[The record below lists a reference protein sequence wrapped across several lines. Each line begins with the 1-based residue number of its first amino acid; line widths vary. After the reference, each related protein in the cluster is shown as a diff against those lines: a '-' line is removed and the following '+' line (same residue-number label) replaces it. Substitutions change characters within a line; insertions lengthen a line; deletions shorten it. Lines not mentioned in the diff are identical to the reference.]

1 MAGWKL
7 KEEAGGKLKAST
19 LLEVIVS
26 MIMIM
31 IIFAIATGIVTNISR
46 RSVSLKEI
54 KAMSTLTFF
63 LAKCESAPFI
73 TEQTFNYADF
83 IVKRKVLKYRGDD
96 RLREVRVVIY
106 NEDEQKLAEG
116 RKIVYVQ

>member
-1 MAGWKL
+1 MVKWKL
-7 KEEAGGKLKAST
+7 EPKKLKAST

-31 IIFAIATGIVTNISR
+31 ITFAIATGIVANISR

-54 KAMSTLTFF
+54 KARSVLTFF
-63 LAKCESAPFI
+63 LLKSESSPFI

-83 IVKRKVLKYRGDD
+83 IINRKVSKYHHDPL
-96 RLREVRVVIY
+96 LREIRVVVF
-106 NEDEQKLAEG
+106 NKDEQKLAEG